1 MDYEWEKITPE
12 IAVALLGEPNKK
24 DGNSYRWGNK
34 GSLTLDLEKSA
45 FFDFEANDGGGLTWL
60 IQREGLDVNEVLEPY
75 KNKQPKVTA
84 KPKPKKTYKTYTD
97 KDMFALKAEAEIFT
111 RYSDD
116 FCVMRFKPGHQIK
129 QKYAPFSRQNGSW
142 VMKRPEGKLP
152 IFCTNKNPE
161 GYVVINEGE
170 KACLGAESIF
180 TEGDVACWHGGV
192 GNIENCDWT
201 PLTNRKV
208 IIFPDKDEQGL
219 KCGQQLKDLLEP
231 ITKECMVVKPP
242 RNFKE
247 KDDLYDA
254 KINDFFKNSNEFLDY
269 CLANVVKKRVSFE
282 LVQVNQILKNI
293 QPPNWLVKNI
303 AERNSIVGI
312 FGAPKS
318 GKSFASVDIAA
329 NIGVGRDW
337 HGHKTTK
344 YSIIYLAGEGQ
355 RNISRRF
362 SAWQT
367 LNDQSLSNAPIFV
380 SNRGARLLDDK
391 DHQLLKDHIYEVE
404 DNIGEVGCIFVD
416 TLQRAFSGNE
426 SSSQDMSE
434 FIERVDDLRDTFN
447 STIFLIHHSG
457 HGNIERARGSS
468 VLQASVDWEYRVKR
482 TNLGSDMFVEFS
494 QSLVKDGVPMKTK
507 NFKFVEQ
514 KLSFIDDMSSGAL
527 QLIDEADLPKPQKI
541 TDKDQLIMDC
551 IVNTQKQASD
561 PSSIWL
567 KHNEIITITGLD
579 KSAVNRALKKLKDA
593 NLLLH
598 EDSKGYQSKELSE
611 QLF

>member
-1 MDYEWEKITPE
+1 MDYKWEKITPE

-24 DGNSYRWGNK
+24 DGKSYRWGNK
-34 GSLTLDLEKSA
+34 GSLTLDLQKSA

-75 KNKQPKVTA
+75 KNELHKVTA

-97 KDMFALKAEAEIFT
+97 KDMFVLKAEAEIFT

-116 FCVMRFKPGHQIK
+116 FCVMRFKPEHQIK
-129 QKYAPFSRQNGSW
+129 QKYAPFSRKNGNW

-269 CLANVVKKRVSFE
+269 CLANVV
-282 LVQVNQILKNI
+282 
-293 QPPNWLVKNI
+293 
-303 AERNSIVGI
+303 
-312 FGAPKS
+312 
-318 GKSFASVDIAA
+318 
-329 NIGVGRDW
+329 
-337 HGHKTTK
+337 
-344 YSIIYLAGEGQ
+344 
-355 RNISRRF
+355 
-362 SAWQT
+362 
-367 LNDQSLSNAPIFV
+367 
-380 SNRGARLLDDK
+380 
-391 DHQLLKDHIYEVE
+391 
-404 DNIGEVGCIFVD
+404 
-416 TLQRAFSGNE
+416 
-426 SSSQDMSE
+426 
-434 FIERVDDLRDTFN
+434 
-447 STIFLIHHSG
+447 
-457 HGNIERARGSS
+457 
-468 VLQASVDWEYRVKR
+468 
-482 TNLGSDMFVEFS
+482 
-494 QSLVKDGVPMKTK
+494 
-507 NFKFVEQ
+507 
-514 KLSFIDDMSSGAL
+514 
-527 QLIDEADLPKPQKI
+527 
-541 TDKDQLIMDC
+541 
-551 IVNTQKQASD
+551 
-561 PSSIWL
+561 
-567 KHNEIITITGLD
+567 
-579 KSAVNRALKKLKDA
+579 
-593 NLLLH
+593 
-598 EDSKGYQSKELSE
+598 
-611 QLF
+611 